1 MSLSSRQSCTGY
13 TKVALVNAIFHA
25 CDADGTRSL
34 NLSQSQHALRALGF
48 YPTKKEL
55 RAALEAQGL
64 EDFPLASPAALQKVG
79 LGLDSKRK

>member
-1 MSLSSRQSCTGY
+1 MRPSFRQSCTEY

-25 CDADGTRSL
+25 CDADGSGSL
-34 NLSQSQHALRALGF
+34 DSPQSRHALRALGF

-64 EDFPLASPAALQKVG
+64 EDFPLASPAALRKVG